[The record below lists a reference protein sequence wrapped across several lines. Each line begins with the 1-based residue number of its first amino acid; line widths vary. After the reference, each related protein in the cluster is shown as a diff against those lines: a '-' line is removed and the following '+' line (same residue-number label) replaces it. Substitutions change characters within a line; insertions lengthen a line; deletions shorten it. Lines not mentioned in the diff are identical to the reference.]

1 MQIKTYRCIP
11 PEKMSVSPHRLQNDF
26 FVLINNIKTSGVNYL
41 NVLDL
46 LNENEK
52 RIFTVMLKGLTMSQ
66 VADTYRC
73 TTDEVNNVR
82 LQIIDKFEKS
92 AW

>member
-1 MQIKTYRCIP
+1 
-11 PEKMSVSPHRLQNDF
+11 MSVLPHRLQNDF

-41 NVLDL
+41 NVLDH

-66 VADTYRC
+66 VADIYKC
-73 TTDEVNNVR
+73 TTDEA
-82 LQIIDKFEKS
+82 IMSGCK
-92 AW
+92 

>member
-1 MQIKTYRCIP
+1 MI
-11 PEKMSVSPHRLQNDF
+11 VSPHRLQNDF
-26 FVLINNIKTSGVNYL
+26 FVLINKIKTLRVNYL

-82 LQIIDKFEKS
+82 LQIIVKFEKS

>member
-1 MQIKTYRCIP
+1 
-11 PEKMSVSPHRLQNDF
+11 MSVLPHRLQNDF

-66 VADTYRC
+66 VAYTYRY

>member
-1 MQIKTYRCIP
+1 
-11 PEKMSVSPHRLQNDF
+11 MSVSPHRLQNDF

-52 RIFTVMLKGLTMSQ
+52 RIFTVMLKRLTMSK

>member
-1 MQIKTYRCIP
+1 
-11 PEKMSVSPHRLQNDF
+11 MSVSPHRLPNDF

-66 VADTYRC
+66 LSDTYRC
-73 TTDEVNNVR
+73 TTDEA
-82 LQIIDKFEKS
+82 IMSDCK
-92 AW
+92 